1 MTYPSRL
8 TDRAPNPLSFIHR
21 ANSTAGLTTISSAR
35 APAALGDESRAPIGR
50 TCGRGV
56 RTKGFE
62 EFSMSSRRT
71 AKVAEAVR
79 EQVATAILFG
89 LKDPRVKNVTVT
101 RVEVSPDLR
110 SAKVYVSIM
119 GDEKMQR
126 LTLRGLES
134 ARGFLQAKLAERVQ
148 IRYTPVLHFQ
158 LDQGVKRSIE
168 ASRLLR
174 EVLPPQDDVDSLE
187 NTAPD

>member
-1 MTYPSRL
+1 MTKPSRSAL
-8 TDRAPNPLSFIHR
+8 RSPSPLPFAHR
-21 ANSTAGLTTISSAR
+21 ALSSP
-35 APAALGDESRAPIGR
+35 APRNEAWAPSSRSSDRQSQRVWSG
-50 TCGRGV
+50 
-56 RTKGFE
+56 E
-62 EFSMSSRRT
+62 LSMSSRRI

-79 EQVATAILFG
+79 EQVSTAILFG

-110 SAKVYVSIM
+110 NAKVYVSVM
-119 GDEKMQR
+119 GDEKTQR
-126 LTLRGLES
+126 LTLRGLQS
-134 ARGFLQAKLAERVQ
+134 ARGFLQAKFAERVQ
-148 IRYTPVLHFQ
+148 IRYTPLLHFQ